1 MLAGILIL
9 CTLIILVSC
18 KNACAGE
25 DYSREIAAEIR
36 NFLIADDWNFDF
48 DEEKGIFRFGVNV
61 SSKLKHVNYFVPV
74 HSDSYTVYAISP
86 IGADSDD
93 PSAIR
98 EMAAFLSRANYGLRI
113 GNFELDCNDGEIRF
127 KVFTSCDDIIPSREM
142 VKTSIVIPAMMFE
155 RYAPGILS
163 VIFTGES
170 AEDAIKKCED
180 D

>member
-1 MLAGILIL
+1 MSTSILIL
-9 CTLIILVSC
+9 CAFIIFMTC
-18 KNACAGE
+18 KSASASE
-25 DYSREIAAEIR
+25 DYSREVAAEIR

-61 SSKLKHVNYFVPV
+61 NSKLKHVNYFVPV
-74 HSDSYTVYAISP
+74 HRDSYTVYAISP

>member
-1 MLAGILIL
+1 M
-9 CTLIILVSC
+9 TC
-18 KNACAGE
+18 KCAFAGE

-36 NFLIADDWNFDF
+36 NFLTLDSGGWNFDF

-61 SSKLKHVNYFVPV
+61 SKLKHVNYFVPV
-74 HSDSYTVYAISP
+74 HRDSYTVYAVSP

-93 PSAIR
+93 KNAIR
-98 EMAAFLSRANYGLRI
+98 EMAVFLSRANYGLRI

-127 KVFTSCDDIIPSREM
+127 KVFTSCDGIALSREI
-142 VKTSIVIPAMMFE
+142 VKASIVIPAMMFE
-155 RYAPGILS
+155 RYSSGILS
-163 VIFTGES
+163 VILAGES